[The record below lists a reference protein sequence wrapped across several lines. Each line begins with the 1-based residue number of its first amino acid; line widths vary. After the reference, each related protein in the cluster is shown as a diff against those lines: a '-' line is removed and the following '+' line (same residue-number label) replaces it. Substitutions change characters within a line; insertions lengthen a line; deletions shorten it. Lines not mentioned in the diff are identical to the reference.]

1 MINVRLIDLV
11 LSEENFWNVFES
23 TVKSSD
29 AQQVAWAQIHQA
41 WRSLLLSDEIKE
53 KLAATYATKDA
64 DYMGRVGELWRSVA
78 FAIRARESC
87 LETFQQFLLEQAQ
100 PARYWRRGYCPA
112 REAKRREKVRDAL
125 REKTKEVTR
134 LLDELTPYLLI
145 ELPWANRT
153 YRLSE
158 FWHNLSIK

>member
-1 MINVRLIDLV
+1 M
-11 LSEENFWNVFES
+11 FES

-29 AQQVAWAQIHQA
+29 AQQVAWGQIHQA
-41 WRSLLLSDEIKE
+41 WKGLLLSDEIKE

-64 DYMGRVGELWRSVA
+64 DYISRVGQLWRSVA
-78 FAIRARESC
+78 FAIRARETS
-87 LETFQQFLLEQAQ
+87 LETFQQFLLEQGQ

-112 REAKRREKVRDAL
+112 REARRREKVRDVL
-125 REKTKEVTR
+125 HEKTKEVTR

-153 YRLSE
+153 YRLS
-158 FWHNLSIK
+158 SY